1 MIKSYHIS
9 QKEVTTISF
18 EIKYALNITKNHIRE
33 SLEYTDYTLSDA
45 MEAFEHAFR
54 EIHKAQEIDLG
65 NEFMIPEEL
74 AYVRSMVTR
83 FLVAEERKYSKITPR
98 PVTEINNIELF
109 CNLGRMSKS
118 DFTYALRSI
127 YRQGNYFPP
136 RYLTSLPNSHQEIY
150 VKIHDSFMKKANH
163 PELVILG
170 N

>member
-1 MIKSYHIS
+1 MIKSYHVN

-33 SLEYTDYTLSDA
+33 NMGYTGNTLNDA
-45 MEAFEHAFR
+45 MQAFEQAFR

-74 AYVRSMVTR
+74 AHVRKMITK
-83 FLVAEERKYSKITPR
+83 FLVAEERKCSKTTPR
-98 PVTEINNIELF
+98 PITEINNIDLF
-109 CNLGRMSKS
+109 CNLGQMSKS
-118 DFTYALRSI
+118 DFNHALRSI
-127 YRQGNYFPP
+127 YRQGNYFAP

-150 VKIHDSFMKKANH
+150 VRIHDSFMKKLNH